1 MNGLLHLNL
10 RYGENNVLL
19 WAKTEIRGISF
30 SSQVN
35 YFWWRASSAFCY
47 RHAALHTEHY
57 TRTHKERSTGGVYP
71 DALLCA
77 HLPLQSYLWKVMTRH
92 RFRNGGKEKK
102 EGKTN
107 TNPTTTKNVG
117 TEKRVDK
124 EKGSFPQYVSA
135 ASKAESNGDVL
146 LLLALRMG
154 SS

>member
-102 EGKTN
+102 
-107 TNPTTTKNVG
+107 
-117 TEKRVDK
+117 K
-124 EKGSFPQYVSA
+124 EKQTQTQQPPKTSAQKSELIRKKA
-135 ASKAESNGDVL
+135 ASLSMSQLLPKQKA
-146 LLLALRMG
+146 MG
-154 SS
+154 TYCYY